1 MHGPDASGAL
11 SGAGAGVVV
20 TVTVAGAAGG
30 AGAAG
35 SSARPN
41 SRRAEQPPAK
51 GSVISFMSNSCME
64 TRVAPILSRS

>member
-35 SSARPN
+35 SSAP
-41 SRRAEQPPAK
+41 AEQPASRTTASK
-51 GSVISFMSNSCME
+51 GQRDQLHVQLLHGDSGSSDS
-64 TRVAPILSRS
+64 